1 MFQALPVD
9 RACPLLGQL
18 EHMACA
24 PEHNVGNC
32 SNHASSSIQ
41 EHALSYEC
49 SERITFSRLRYG
61 SSSSSMHYKIN
72 TCQSTLAQELK
83 LLSTKK
89 SEGQS
94 SFILQS
100 ASSALAQAV

>member
-32 SNHASSSIQ
+32 VQIMQVPAFKSMRCPMNVQ
-41 EHALSYEC
+41 K
-49 SERITFSRLRYG
+49 G
-61 SSSSSMHYKIN
+61 S
-72 TCQSTLAQELK
+72 LFL
-83 LLSTKK
+83 
-89 SEGQS
+89 G
-94 SFILQS
+94 S
-100 ASSALAQAV
+100 AMAVVVAVDTIR